1 MDHIADYL
9 NKRKLVLSKKPRFTV
24 VYHEARE
31 RLGLSVTEYIVL
43 DSIHILSHSNDR
55 YPYCTMSKDDMAKF
69 LSVGRAT
76 VFRAIERGLQKVF
89 WIALQ
94 STFFAL
100 LLSGSTPS
108 FFIQRK
114 SKTVFRYSIRIY
126 IYKVSKRDCLGPILR
141 RHNLTLRPCK
151 Y

>member
-9 NKRKLVLSKKPRFTV
+9 SKRKLVLSKKPRFTV

-76 VFRAIERGLQKVF
+76 VFRAIERGLQKG
-89 WIALQ
+89 
-94 STFFAL
+94 L
-100 LLSGSTPS
+100 LDRTPEH
-108 FFIQRK
+108 FLRTT
-114 SKTVFRYSIRIY
+114 SKWVDAVVLYSK
-126 IYKVSKRDCLGPILR
+126 KVKNSI
-141 RHNLTLRPCK
+141 
-151 Y
+151 